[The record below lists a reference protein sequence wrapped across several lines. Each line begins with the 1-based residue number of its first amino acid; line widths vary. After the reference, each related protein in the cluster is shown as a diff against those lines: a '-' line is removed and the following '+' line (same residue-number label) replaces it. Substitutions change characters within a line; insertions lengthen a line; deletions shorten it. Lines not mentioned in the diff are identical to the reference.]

1 MGQANR
7 VNVFINQSTQWTKV
21 KGNMKKT
28 FKELDFIDKWMVI
41 MITTIVMIFVIFTTV
56 TSLKI
61 MTPKAHAESL
71 ETAEITV
78 CDTRC
83 EATEYVLWKYL
94 EGYDGETAPI
104 LQIPH
109 DGAWWAEFNETI
121 YYLTDLREKGEI

>member
-1 MGQANR
+1 MNIKQKSLLVIAGSIIAL
-7 VNVFINQSTQWTKV
+7 FILALASHT
-21 KGNMKKT
+21 
-28 FKELDFIDKWMVI
+28 
-41 MITTIVMIFVIFTTV
+41 
-56 TSLKI
+56 
-61 MTPKAHAESL
+61 HAASW

>member
-1 MGQANR
+1 
-7 VNVFINQSTQWTKV
+7 
-21 KGNMKKT
+21 MKKHRII
-28 FKELDFIDKWMVI
+28 EFIIYVL
-41 MITTIVMIFVIFTTV
+41 FVAWAFLLIN
-56 TSLKI
+56 K
-61 MTPKAHAESL
+61 KAHASW
-71 ETAEITV
+71 ETTENVVTT

-109 DGAWWAEFNETI
+109 DGSWWSEFNETI